1 MFFNQKCAELVPNQ
15 TLWINLPLHHKYCYD
30 WLIGLVVLI
39 SLSSIFVCLQLLI
52 KGRLGLGDEEDY
64 AVPQRVRN
72 KFNRLNL
79 IIPLIIS
86 LQLI

>member
-1 MFFNQKCAELVPNQ
+1 MQYGEGKLHRKLNKIDVYQSNSVQNWFPIKLYGS
-15 TLWINLPLHHKYCYD
+15 TSLSIINIAM
-30 WLIGLVVLI
+30 IGFIILI

-72 KFNRLNL
+72 
-79 IIPLIIS
+79 
-86 LQLI
+86 